1 MPSATLMN
9 NYDSLPT
16 NGVLAG
22 VSSFFG
28 LVVGGIDPV
37 YTGIVLPIVLFA
49 VGKGLDIAV
58 KVWLE
63 RRRR

>member
-37 YTGIVLPIVLFA
+37 WTGIVLPIALFA
-49 VGKGLDIAV
+49 AGKAV
-58 KVWLE
+58 DVALRLYME
-63 RRRR
+63 RKKK

>member
-1 MPSATLMN
+1 MPHPSLMN

-49 VGKGLDIAV
+49 VGKGLDVAV
-58 KVWLE
+58 KVWLD
-63 RRRR
+63 RRKK

>member
-1 MPSATLMN
+1 MPHQTLMQQ
-9 NYDSLPT
+9 YDQLPT

>member
-1 MPSATLMN
+1 MPHQTLMN
-9 NYDSLPT
+9 QYDQLPT

-37 YTGIVLPIVLFA
+37 YTGIILPIVLFA
-49 VGKGLDIAV
+49 VGKGVDVALR
-58 KVWLE
+58 VWLE
-63 RRRR
+63 GRKR